1 MSLSVSSQRALMFVN
16 NCTQFISAS
25 LEYRT
30 RVSYETLVSTLGVST
45 LMNKSTK
52 HTRLAS
58 EYTFSILWGKLHL
71 VVHQLVGPV
80 RVAQI
85 LKDRSESG
93 YRQSMSLPDYVDS
106 DTLCTTAASDLKAR
120 EDRID
125 AACSDDT
132 LGFIGTE
139 AVKVAGTRYH
149 RSVTS
154 ALCSILD
161 RLLLCWYWILH

>member
-1 MSLSVSSQRALMFVN
+1 MFVN

-25 LEYRT
+25 LKYRT
-30 RVSYETLVSTLGVST
+30 RVSYETLVSTLGALDENRFVT

-161 RLLLCWYWILH
+161 RLLLCWYWISHWMLSW